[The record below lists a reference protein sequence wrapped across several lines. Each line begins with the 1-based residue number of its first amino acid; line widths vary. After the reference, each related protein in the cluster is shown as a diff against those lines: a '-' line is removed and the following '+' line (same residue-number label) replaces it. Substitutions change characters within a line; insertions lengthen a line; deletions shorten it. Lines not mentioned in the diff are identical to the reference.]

1 MKNLETFGSRF
12 KKIRQL
18 KGYKQEDIANILG
31 LTKQSVSNIENDKTF
46 VSKDVLSK
54 LVIDLNINLNY
65 LIAGKGQMFLPELEE
80 SATSK
85 SEIALEVEK
94 ILKEKGL
101 IL

>member
-1 MKNLETFGSRF
+1 MTTFGKRL
-12 KKIRQL
+12 KQARQL
-18 KGYKQEDIANILG
+18 KELSQEDFGKILG
-31 LTKQSVSNIENDKTF
+31 LTKQSISRVENDKTF
-46 VSKDVLSK
+46 VSKEILYNMIVNFN
-54 LVIDLNINLNY
+54 LNINY
-65 LIAGKGQMFLPELEE
+65 LLTGKGQMFLPELEE

>member
-1 MKNLETFGSRF
+1 MTTFGKRL
-12 KKIRQL
+12 KQARQL
-18 KGYKQEDIANILG
+18 KELSQEDFGKILG
-31 LTKQSVSNIENDKTF
+31 LTKQSISRVENDKIF
-46 VSKDVLSK
+46 VSKEILCNMIVNFN
-54 LVIDLNINLNY
+54 LNINY
-65 LIAGKGQMFLPELEE
+65 LLTGKGQMFLPEIEE

>member
-1 MKNLETFGSRF
+1 M
-12 KKIRQL
+12 
-18 KGYKQEDIANILG
+18 
-31 LTKQSVSNIENDKTF
+31 
-46 VSKDVLSK
+46 SKDVLSK
-54 LVIDLNINLNY
+54 LVIDLSINLNY

>member
-1 MKNLETFGSRF
+1 MTTFGKRL
-12 KKIRQL
+12 KQARQL
-18 KGYKQEDIANILG
+18 KELSQEDFGKILG
-31 LTKQSVSNIENDKTF
+31 LTKQSISRVENDKTF
-46 VSKDVLSK
+46 VSKEILCNMIVNFN
-54 LVIDLNINLNY
+54 LNINY
-65 LIAGKGQMFLPELEE
+65 LLTGKGQMFLPELEE

>member
-1 MKNLETFGSRF
+1 MTTFGKRL
-12 KKIRQL
+12 KQARQL
-18 KGYKQEDIANILG
+18 KELSQEDFGKILG
-31 LTKQSVSNIENDKTF
+31 LTKQSISRVENDKTF

-54 LVIDLNINLNY
+54 LLIDLSINLNY
-65 LIAGKGQMFLPELEE
+65 LIAGKGQMFLLELEE

>member
-1 MKNLETFGSRF
+1 MTTFGKRL
-12 KKIRQL
+12 KQARQSKEL
-18 KGYKQEDIANILG
+18 SQEDFGKIIG
-31 LTKQSVSNIENDKTF
+31 LTKQSISRVENDKIF
-46 VSKDVLSK
+46 VSKEILCNMIVNFN
-54 LVIDLNINLNY
+54 LNINY
-65 LIAGKGQMFLPELEE
+65 LLTGKGQMFLPELEE

>member
-1 MKNLETFGSRF
+1 MDTFGTRL
-12 KKIRQL
+12 KRIRLL
-18 KGYKQEDIANILG
+18 KELKQEDFANLLG

-46 VSKDVLSK
+46 VSKEVLGK
-54 LVIDLNINLNY
+54 LVLDLKINLNY
-65 LIAGKGQMFLPELEE
+65 LIAGKGQMFLADDNT